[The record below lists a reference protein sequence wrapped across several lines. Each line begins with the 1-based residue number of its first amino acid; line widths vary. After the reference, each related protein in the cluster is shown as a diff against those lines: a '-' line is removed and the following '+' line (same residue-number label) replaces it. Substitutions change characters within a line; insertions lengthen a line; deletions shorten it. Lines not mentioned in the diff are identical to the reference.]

1 MSEYLS
7 PEQLVLL
14 AIREDVRDGD
24 HTTLAT
30 IPPEAR
36 GEAVLL
42 IKDKG
47 VLAGLDVARMVFE
60 QFDNSIVFTP
70 YLKDGSLVKP
80 GDIAFRV
87 AGRSRSLLTAERLVL
102 NFMQRM
108 SGIATHT
115 HQMVN
120 LISDLPVTLL
130 DTRKT
135 TPNMRVFE
143 KMAVKI
149 GGGGNHR
156 FGLFDMI
163 LIKNNHIDFAGS
175 LTAAVQNTI
184 EYLQK
189 NKKDLRIEVE
199 VRNFDELNE
208 VLQLKGVHRVMLDN
222 FSIADMKKAVELVK
236 GRLETEASG
245 GITMETLRSIA
256 ETGVNFISVGAL
268 THQIKSLDMS
278 LRAIH

>member
-7 PEQLVLL
+7 VEQLITL

-24 HTTLAT
+24 HTSLAT
-30 IPPEAR
+30 IPSNAR
-36 GEAVLL
+36 GEAILL
-42 IKDKG
+42 IKDFG
-47 VLAGLDVARMVFE
+47 VLAGIDIARMVFE
-60 QFDNSIVFTP
+60 QFDNALIFIP
-70 YLKDGSLVKP
+70 LLDDGANVSP

-87 AGRSRSLLTAERLVL
+87 AGSSRSLLTAERLVL

-115 HQMVN
+115 RQLVN

-163 LIKNNHIDFAGS
+163 LVKNNHIDFAGG
-175 LTAAVQNTI
+175 LTSAVKSTLD
-184 EYLQK
+184 YLQK
-189 NKKDLRIEVE
+189 NNKNLPIEVE
-199 VRNFDELNE
+199 VRNMDELNE
-208 VLQLKGVHRVMLDN
+208 LLQTEGVQRVMLDN
-222 FSIADMKKAVELVK
+222 FSVADMKKAVEMIN

-245 GITMETLRSIA
+245 GITNETLRAYA

-268 THQIKSLDMS
+268 THQIRSLDMS
-278 LRAIH
+278 LRAIR